1 MHKKKKGDKG
11 GTWPLKIQKI
21 DLLEG
26 FHVVI
31 SFIYVPLTKYNST
44 KNHFLAKTKLVLDS
58 PRCPLTTLKISAALE
73 KVSFLLFFPLLL
85 ILGGLGGLGGSR
97 YAGSPKFWVS
107 IFLVLDWAGTT
118 VCGALGT

>member
-1 MHKKKKGDKG
+1 MSRSN
-11 GTWPLKIQKI
+11 
-21 DLLEG
+21 
-26 FHVVI
+26 FFVN
-31 SFIYVPLTKYNST
+31 YVLLTKYISA
-44 KNHFLAKTKLVLDS
+44 KNHFSAKTKLVLDS

-107 IFLVLDWAGTT
+107 IFLVLDSILIEKTR
-118 VCGALGT
+118 LISHF